1 MLTFQQNLKL
11 QMIKR
16 LTYISLLFILGCT
29 KGEFPESTYT
39 GNGLGPV
46 VMYDLTVDTTRLN
59 ATVNTPSLTGQTYAH
74 DPQANNHP
82 GYGNNPPGWLN
93 LEYTKKNE
101 WKKTYVLGV
110 GMVERELL
118 AGTEVTVSATPAEG
132 FEFHEWSNGVTENPI
147 IFKMDS
153 DTDLTAVFKS
163 TSD

>member
-1 MLTFQQNLKL
+1 MKKL
-11 QMIKR
+11 
-16 LTYISLLFILGCT
+16 LLLSLLVLFGCS
-29 KGEFPESTYT
+29 KGELPDSNYA
-39 GNGLGPV
+39 GNFDLE
-46 VMYDLTVDTTRLN
+46 VMYDLSVDTTRLN

-74 DPQANNHP
+74 DPQTNNHP

-101 WKKTYVLGV
+101 WHKTYVLGV

-118 AGTEVTVSATPAEG
+118 AGTEVTISATPAEG
-132 FEFHEWSNGVTENPI
+132 IEFHEWSNGVTENPI

-153 DTDLTAVFKS
+153 DTDLRAVFKS